1 MISKCIQKCMLV
13 IVGICAV
20 LAAGY
25 FALISYYKVKIP
37 YGTWINDIYCTGMT
51 CKEAETA
58 LLEQDD
64 TKVWIDVVTCDDKN
78 YSLVL
83 PKETYTVSFSGLD
96 KTLASYGASGIFQ
109 EKYIIQSPKIGILE
123 DAWNAFI
130 QQQEFMLPEDVSSQP
145 RLSIVAG
152 ENGFVLQDNAEY
164 VLDTKKASALILEA
178 IEAGKKQVFLEQ
190 EDCYYKP
197 EYSQEDK
204 RILAEY
210 EALQNFCH
218 RMALDITIQQ
228 EVAYTIDWKVLADW
242 ILLDADGKYV
252 YDKGSN
258 LILDESKVKEYV
270 AQLVKELT
278 TYWGEDWEFVNHAG
292 DIVSVPAGNFG
303 RVLKTKE
310 LEKAIL
316 KAFANGETAS
326 YELEFSFYPNG
337 ASEIEYGAGVGSSYV
352 EVDLSEQHVYL
363 YIDGT
368 CVLDSPCVTGTV
380 SKHMDTPSG
389 VFYIEYKQ
397 RNRTLRGEDYA
408 TPVSYWMHFYNHCGF
423 HDASWRKTFGGSI
436 YLKNGSHGCVNM
448 PPAKAKELYEQ
459 VYAGMPVVI
468 Y

>member
-13 IVGICAV
+13 IAGICV
-20 LAAGY
+20 VVAAGY
-25 FALISYYKVKIP
+25 FALICYYKIRIP

-51 CKEAETA
+51 CKEAETV
-58 LLEQDD
+58 LLEQDE
-64 TKVWIDVVTCDDKN
+64 TKVWIDVVFSDQES
-78 YSLVL
+78 YILVL
-83 PKETYTVSFSGLD
+83 PKETYTASFSGLE
-96 KTLASYGASGIFQ
+96 KRLASYGAVGLFR
-109 EKYIIQSPKIGILE
+109 EKYITQYPKINVLE
-123 DAWNAFI
+123 ETWDAFI
-130 QQQEFMLPEDVSSQP
+130 QQQEFMLSEDVSSQP
-145 RLSIVAG
+145 RFSIVEG
-152 ENGFVLQDNAEY
+152 KNGFVIQDNAEN
-164 VLDTKKASALILEA
+164 VLDTKKVSALILEA
-178 IEAGKKQVFLEQ
+178 IEAGKKQVFLK

-210 EALQNFCH
+210 EVLQNFCR
-218 RMALDITIQQ
+218 RMVLDITIQQ
-228 EVAYTIDWKVLADW
+228 KVVDTINWNVLADW
-242 ILLDADGKYV
+242 ILLDADGNYV

-258 LILDESKVKEYV
+258 LVLDESKVKEYV
-270 AQLVKELT
+270 AQLGKELT

-310 LEKAIL
+310 LEKEIL
-316 KAFANGETAS
+316 QAFANGETGS
-326 YELEFSFYPNG
+326 YELEFTFYPES

-352 EVDLSEQHVYL
+352 EVDLSEQHIYL

-380 SKHMDTPSG
+380 SKQMDTPSG